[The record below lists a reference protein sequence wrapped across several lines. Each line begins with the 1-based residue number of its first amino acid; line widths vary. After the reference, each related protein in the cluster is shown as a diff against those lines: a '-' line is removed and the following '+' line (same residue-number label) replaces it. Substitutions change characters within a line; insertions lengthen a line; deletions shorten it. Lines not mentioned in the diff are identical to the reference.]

1 MIGRLV
7 AGYVGDR
14 LAGRRQHLQRLGN
27 VDAGGL
33 LNRMLHNLRRNE
45 RRLAVH
51 VQREDIPS
59 DEEDPV
65 DVLEE
70 VGEEVV
76 HLGAALGGEPLEVG
90 VQPRDPVLEEGD
102 EAGQGRVQALP
113 AQRAHRAQR
122 VLVADPVRLLAV
134 LDLLGG
140 AGTAPQALRGSQVG
154 LHHIFFVYTKI
165 RKNKQRF

>member
-14 LAGRRQHLQRLGN
+14 LAGRRQHLQRLGD

-45 RRLAVH
+45 SRLAVH

-65 DVLEE
+65 DVLEA
-70 VGEEVV
+70 GLAIKNPPKKPTQKTQKT
-76 HLGAALGGEPLEVG
+76 HIKNPLKMF
-90 VQPRDPVLEEGD
+90 
-102 EAGQGRVQALP
+102 
-113 AQRAHRAQR
+113 
-122 VLVADPVRLLAV
+122 
-134 LDLLGG
+134 
-140 AGTAPQALRGSQVG
+140 
-154 LHHIFFVYTKI
+154 IFCLFLFYF
-165 RKNKQRF
+165 NFS